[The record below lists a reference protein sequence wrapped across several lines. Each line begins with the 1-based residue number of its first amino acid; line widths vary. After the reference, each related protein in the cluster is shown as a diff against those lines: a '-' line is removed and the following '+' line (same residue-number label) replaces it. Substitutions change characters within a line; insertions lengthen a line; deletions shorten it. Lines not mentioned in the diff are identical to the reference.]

1 MQHELPR
8 LETHTSDD
16 PESSNDLRTALTM
29 AATNAEF
36 DFEDPLFGLDSVIN
50 PNSLHYKVSPQSMAL
65 EHAALFASSCMAMPL
80 GHTHDS
86 FQWLTG
92 LKDQISFHTNEDLA
106 DGSSASAF
114 STTSQNGIGDVILDG
129 PNHLA
134 QDGTSAMWQPA
145 AMDPL
150 QISTLFAMDLN
161 GPVFPA
167 LLNVAPLSREPAF
180 QEIDDPCFST
190 HPSSL
195 SLLTQSVVRPLSPN
209 AGRETLSSFHD

>member
-65 EHAALFASSCMAMPL
+65 EHAALFASSY
-80 GHTHDS
+80 
-86 FQWLTG
+86 
-92 LKDQISFHTNEDLA
+92 QISFHTNEDLA